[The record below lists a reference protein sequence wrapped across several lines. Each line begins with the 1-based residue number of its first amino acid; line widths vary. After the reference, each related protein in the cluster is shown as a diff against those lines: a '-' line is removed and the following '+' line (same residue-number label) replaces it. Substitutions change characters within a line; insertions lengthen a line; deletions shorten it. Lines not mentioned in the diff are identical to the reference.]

1 MPFPQS
7 FEDLNEHLCKSRQKG
22 NVVPVALAFQADT
35 LTPVS
40 AFLRLN
46 SSGKARAF
54 FLESVEGGDQIA
66 RYSFMGI
73 DPVLSLKIKD
83 SKLKIE
89 RYHDFGSP
97 LDAVFKRD
105 SASLSNPLDQLKAYL
120 KSYKTVGTDGD
131 FPPFTGGVVGMVGYD
146 CVRFLEDLPEPRT
159 QSPSEILNLL
169 LFKDVVA
176 FDRVKD
182 RVIVMS
188 NIFFEDDI
196 TQSAFDSA
204 KARATGIAERLFSV
218 SPQEGTP
225 FAISDQTSAS
235 QFQRLPGEKA
245 ALGKAAYVDSVQQ
258 LKKHIR
264 TGDIFQCVLSDQF
277 QAPFT
282 KNPFEVYRA
291 LRSFNPS
298 PYMFYLATGDRVVL
312 GASPEMLVKVHGR
325 TIQTCPIAGTRS
337 RGHTPE
343 EDKKLERD
351 LCASTKEKAEHLM
364 LVDLSRNDIGRV
376 AEPGTVRVDEFMQVH
391 RFSNVM
397 HLVSTVEGKLK
408 KSLSPWDAFFACFP
422 AGTLSGAPKIRAMEL
437 IYEHEHTPRG
447 TYGGAIV
454 YSDFSGNFDSC
465 ITIRSATFKD
475 DEVTFQ
481 AGAGIVADS
490 RPEKE
495 YEEVLHKSNS
505 MRLSME
511 LCR

>member
-1 MPFPQS
+1 M
-7 FEDLNEHLCKSRQKG
+7 
-22 NVVPVALAFQADT
+22 ALAFQADT

-46 SSGKARAF
+46 RSGQSRAF

-73 DPVLSLKIKD
+73 DPVLSLQIKD
-83 SKLKIE
+83 STLEIE
-89 RYHDFGSP
+89 RYHDFGTP
-97 LDAVFKRD
+97 LDSVFEGVR
-105 SASLSNPLDQLKAYL
+105 ASLRNPLDQLKAYL
-120 KSYKTVGTDGD
+120 KNYKTVGTGSDS
-131 FPPFTGGVVGMVGYD
+131 PPFTGGVVGLVGYD
-146 CVRFLEDLPEPRT
+146 CVRFLEDLPGPDAP
-159 QSPSEILNLL
+159 SPCEILNLM

-182 RVIVMS
+182 RVIIMS
-188 NIFFEDDI
+188 NIFFEGDI
-196 TQSAFDSA
+196 TRDAFDAA
-204 KARATGIAERLFSV
+204 KARATHIAERLFTV

-225 FAISDQTSAS
+225 FAITDQTSTS
-235 QFQRLPGEKA
+235 PFQKLPGETA
-245 ALGKAAYVDSVQQ
+245 ALGKAAYVGAVKE

-264 TGDIFQCVLSDQF
+264 AGDIFQCVLSDQF

-312 GASPEMLVKVHGR
+312 GASPEMLVKVNDR

-337 RGHTPE
+337 RGQTPE
-343 EDKKLERD
+343 QDKTLERD
-351 LCASTKEKAEHLM
+351 LLASTKEKAEHLM
-364 LVDLSRNDIGRV
+364 LVDLSRNDVGRV
-376 AEPGTVRVDEFMQVH
+376 AEPGTVRVQEFMQVH

-408 KSLSPWDAFFACFP
+408 KGLSPWDAFFACFP

-437 IYEHEHTPRG
+437 ISEHERTPRG
-447 TYGGAIV
+447 TYGGAII

-490 RPEKE
+490 RPDKE

-505 MRLSME
+505 MRLSLGMS
-511 LCR
+511 R